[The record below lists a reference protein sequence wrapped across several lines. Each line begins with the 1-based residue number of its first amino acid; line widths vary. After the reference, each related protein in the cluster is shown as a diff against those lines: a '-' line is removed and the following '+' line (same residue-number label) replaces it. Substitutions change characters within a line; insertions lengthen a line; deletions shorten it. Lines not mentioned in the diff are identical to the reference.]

1 MENKIKPDSFGIPD
15 ESVPDNEMK
24 KQQDRILAAAGK
36 IPPDLVLRNAG
47 IINVF
52 TGEIEYSDIAVFD
65 GIIVGIGDYASMADN
80 EKVVDCTCRFI
91 SPGFIDG
98 HIHIESSMLSPAEFA
113 AAVVPHG
120 TTAVITDPH
129 EIVNVAG
136 LAGLDYMLEASD
148 QLPLDVFLMLP
159 SCVPATSLDESGAN
173 IYAADLAG
181 YMKHDRVL
189 GLAELM
195 DFYGTAEA
203 REDIVDKILLTKEHK
218 KQIDGHAPGLKT
230 YSLNA
235 YITAGVASEH
245 ECSNIEEALEKLRRG
260 QWIMI
265 REGTA
270 ARNMEALMPLF
281 EPAYSGRCMLVTDD
295 KHPGDLLRQGHVD
308 YLIRKAVEYGADPI
322 TAIRMATI
330 NAARYFGLTGMG
342 AAAPGYKADLVVLKD
357 LKSLSVE
364 AVYKNGKLVAD
375 RGEYKENNSRNEK
388 NSLSTLDNGSIRD
401 KKISEGKKL
410 SEDKVLSEDKEIF
423 EHRIKI
429 EDNEILED
437 KEILVDK
444 KILHDKIKYQDK
456 KMSAAYKILK
466 GINST
471 TKDPDN
477 IHKIYTSF
485 HLKELVPEDFT
496 NSETGNFM
504 RVIELVPRE
513 LLTKELILPYPPKG
527 LYAGEEGIYEDIIK
541 LAVAERHHNTGHIG
555 LGYLKGYGLK
565 AGAIASSI
573 AHDSHNLIIAG
584 NNNEDMCLAANR
596 VRRNQGGLAI
606 VKNGRI
612 AGELALPIAG
622 LMCEDSAEKVDAV
635 LAALKLE
642 ARKLGVK
649 EGIDPFMTL
658 AFLSLPVIPEIRL
671 TTKGIADVKTQK
683 IVKTR
688 F

>member
-1 MENKIKPDSFGIPD
+1 MENKIKPDRFGIPD
-15 ESVPDNEMK
+15 ESVLDNEMR
-24 KQQDRILAAAGK
+24 KQQNRILAAAGK

-65 GIIVGIGDYASMADN
+65 GIIVGIGNYASMADK
-80 EKVVDCTCRFI
+80 EKVIDYTGRFI

-136 LAGLDYMLEASD
+136 LEGLDYMLEASD
-148 QLPLDVFLMLP
+148 QLPLEVFLMLP

-173 IYAADLAG
+173 LYAADLAE

-203 REDIVDKILLTKEHK
+203 REDIVDKILLTKAYK
-218 KQIDGHAPGLKT
+218 KQIDGHAPGLKN

-235 YITAGVASEH
+235 YITAGVASDH
-245 ECSNIEEALEKLRRG
+245 ECSNSEEALEKLRRG

-281 EPAYSGRCMLVTDD
+281 EPAYSARCMLVTDD
-295 KHPGDLLRQGHVD
+295 KHPGDLLRQGHMD

-330 NAARYFGLTGMG
+330 NAAQYFGLTGMG
-342 AAAPGYKADLVVLKD
+342 AAAPGYKADLVILKD

-364 AVYKNGKLVAD
+364 AVYKNGVLVAD
-375 RGEYKENNSRNEK
+375 RGEYHEE
-388 NSLSTLDNGSIRD
+388 
-401 KKISEGKKL
+401 KISAGYGI
-410 SEDKVLSEDKEIF
+410 S
-423 EHRIKI
+423 
-429 EDNEILED
+429 
-437 KEILVDK
+437 
-444 KILHDKIKYQDK
+444 
-456 KMSAAYKILK
+456 K
-466 GINST
+466 GINSI
-471 TKDPDN
+471 TKSPDSSHN
-477 IHKIYTSF
+477 IYTSF

-496 NSETGNFM
+496 NSDTGNFM

-527 LYAGEEGIYEDIIK
+527 LYAEEEGIYEDIIK

-565 AGAIASSI
+565 AGAIASSV

-584 NNNEDMCLAANR
+584 TNNEDMCLAANQ
-596 VRRNQGGLAI
+596 VRRNQGGLVI
-606 VKNGRI
+606 VENGRI

-622 LMCEDSAEKVDAV
+622 LMCEDSARKVDAV

-649 EGIDPFMTL
+649 EGIDAFMTL
-658 AFLSLPVIPEIRL
+658 AFLSLPVIPEVRL

>member
-1 MENKIKPDSFGIPD
+1 MENKIKPDRFGIPD
-15 ESVPDNEMK
+15 ESVLENEMR
-24 KQQDRILAAAGK
+24 KQQNRILAAAGK

-65 GIIVGIGDYASMADN
+65 GIIVGIGNYASMADK
-80 EKVVDCTCRFI
+80 EKVIDCTGRFI

-136 LAGLDYMLEASD
+136 LEGLDYMLDASD
-148 QLPLDVFLMLP
+148 SLPLDVFLMLP

-173 IYAADLAG
+173 LYAADLAG

-203 REDIVDKILLTKEHK
+203 REDIVDKILLSKEYK
-218 KQIDGHAPGLKT
+218 KQIDGHAPGLKN

-235 YITAGVASEH
+235 YITAGVASDH
-245 ECSNIEEALEKLRRG
+245 ECSNSEEALEKLRRG

-270 ARNMEALMPLF
+270 ARNMKALMPLF
-281 EPAYSGRCMLVTDD
+281 EPAYAGRCMLVTDD
-295 KHPGDLLRQGHVD
+295 KHPGDLLRQGHMD

-330 NAARYFGLTGMG
+330 NAAQYFGLTGMG
-342 AAAPGYKADLVVLKD
+342 ATAPGYKADLVILKD

-375 RGEYKENNSRNEK
+375 RGEYKANNSRGEENCG
-388 NSLSTLDNGSIRD
+388 STFNNGYIRD
-401 KKISEGKKL
+401 KKY
-410 SEDKVLSEDKEIF
+410 
-423 EHRIKI
+423 
-429 EDNEILED
+429 N
-437 KEILVDK
+437 
-444 KILHDKIKYQDK
+444 
-456 KMSAAYKILK
+456 
-466 GINST
+466 
-471 TKDPDN
+471 
-477 IHKIYTSF
+477 IYTSF
-485 HLKELVPEDFT
+485 HLKELVPEDFS
-496 NSETGNFM
+496 NSDTGDFM
-504 RVIELVPRE
+504 RIIELVPRE

-527 LYAGEEGIYEDIIK
+527 LYAEEGGIYEDIIK

-565 AGAIASSI
+565 AGAIASSV

-584 NNNEDMCLAANR
+584 TNNEDMCLAANQ
-596 VRRNQGGLAI
+596 VRRNQGGLVI
-606 VKNGRI
+606 VENGRI

-622 LMCEDSAEKVDAV
+622 LMSEESAGKVDAV

-649 EGIDPFMTL
+649 EGIDAFMTL
-658 AFLSLPVIPEIRL
+658 AFLSLPVIPEVRL

>member
-1 MENKIKPDSFGIPD
+1 MENKIKPDRFGIPD
-15 ESVPDNEMK
+15 ESVLDKEMK

-36 IPPDLVLRNAG
+36 IPLDLVLRNAG

-65 GIIVGIGDYASMADN
+65 GIIVGIGDYASVADN
-80 EKVVDCTCRFI
+80 EKVVDCTGRFI

-148 QLPLDVFLMLP
+148 QLPLEVFLMLP

-173 IYAADLAG
+173 IFAADLAG

-203 REDIVDKILLTKEHK
+203 REDIVDKILLTKEYK

-235 YITAGVASEH
+235 YITAGVTSDH

-295 KHPGDLLRQGHVD
+295 KHPGDLLRHGHVD

-330 NAARYFGLTGMG
+330 NTARYFGLTDMG

-357 LKSLSVE
+357 LKSLNVE
-364 AVYKNGKLVAD
+364 AVYKNGKLAAE
-375 RGEYKENNSRNEK
+375 RGEYKENNSRNKK
-388 NSLSTLDNGSIRD
+388 NSLN
-401 KKISEGKKL
+401 
-410 SEDKVLSEDKEIF
+410 
-423 EHRIKI
+423 
-429 EDNEILED
+429 N
-437 KEILVDK
+437 
-444 KILHDKIKYQDK
+444 
-456 KMSAAYKILK
+456 
-466 GINST
+466 T
-471 TKDPDN
+471 TKSPDS
-477 IHKIYTSF
+477 IHNIYTSF

-513 LLTKELILPYPPKG
+513 LLTKELILPYPPEG
-527 LYAGEEGIYEDIIK
+527 LHADEEGIYEDIIK

-584 NNNEDMCLAANR
+584 TNNEDMCLAANR
-596 VRRNQGGLAI
+596 VRRNRGGVAI

-622 LMCEDSAEKVDAV
+622 LMCEDSAGKVDAV

>member
-15 ESVPDNEMK
+15 ESVPHNEMK

-80 EKVVDCTCRFI
+80 EKVVDCTGRFI

-148 QLPLDVFLMLP
+148 QLPLEVFLMLP

-203 REDIVDKILLTKEHK
+203 GEDIVDKILLTKEHK

-235 YITAGVASEH
+235 YITAGVASDH

-364 AVYKNGKLVAD
+364 AVYKNGKLAGD
-375 RGEYKENNSRNEK
+375 RGEYKGNNSRNEK
-388 NSLSTLDNGSIRD
+388 NSLSTPTKSPDSI
-401 KKISEGKKL
+401 
-410 SEDKVLSEDKEIF
+410 
-423 EHRIKI
+423 H
-429 EDNEILED
+429 N
-437 KEILVDK
+437 
-444 KILHDKIKYQDK
+444 
-456 KMSAAYKILK
+456 
-466 GINST
+466 
-471 TKDPDN
+471 
-477 IHKIYTSF
+477 IYTSF

-504 RVIELVPRE
+504 RIIELVPRE
-513 LLTKELILPYPPKG
+513 LLTKELILPYPPEG
-527 LYAGEEGIYEDIIK
+527 LHADEEGIYKDIIK

-584 NNNEDMCLAANR
+584 TNNEDMCLAANR
-596 VRRNQGGLAI
+596 IRRNQGGLAI

-612 AGELALPIAG
+612 TGELALPIGG

-642 ARKLGVK
+642 ARKLGVN

>member
-1 MENKIKPDSFGIPD
+1 MENKIKPDRFGIPD
-15 ESVPDNEMK
+15 ESVLDNEMR
-24 KQQDRILAAAGK
+24 KQQNRILAAAGK

-52 TGEIEYSDIAVFD
+52 TGELEYSDIAVFD
-65 GIIVGIGDYASMADN
+65 GIIVGIGNYASMADK
-80 EKVVDCTCRFI
+80 EKVIDCTGRFI

-129 EIVNVAG
+129 EIVNVTG
-136 LAGLDYMLEASD
+136 LKGLDYMLEASD
-148 QLPLDVFLMLP
+148 SLPLEVFLMLP

-173 IYAADLAG
+173 LYAADLDE

-203 REDIVDKILLTKEHK
+203 REDIVDKILLTKVYK
-218 KQIDGHAPGLKT
+218 KQIDGHAPGLKN

-235 YITAGVASEH
+235 YITAGVASDH

-295 KHPGDLLRQGHVD
+295 KHPGDLLRQGHMD

-330 NAARYFGLTGMG
+330 NTAQYFGLNGMG
-342 AAAPGYKADLVVLKD
+342 AVAPGYKADLVILKD

-364 AVYKNGKLVAD
+364 AVYKNGVLVAD
-375 RGEYKENNSRNEK
+375 RGEHYEER
-388 NSLSTLDNGSIRD
+388 
-401 KKISEGKKL
+401 ISAGYGI
-410 SEDKVLSEDKEIF
+410 S
-423 EHRIKI
+423 
-429 EDNEILED
+429 
-437 KEILVDK
+437 
-444 KILHDKIKYQDK
+444 
-456 KMSAAYKILK
+456 K
-466 GINST
+466 GINCT
-471 TKDPDN
+471 TKSPDCSHN
-477 IHKIYTSF
+477 IYTSF

-496 NSETGNFM
+496 NSDTGNFM

-527 LYAGEEGIYEDIIK
+527 LYAEEEGIYEDIIK

-565 AGAIASSI
+565 AGAIASSV

-584 NNNEDMCLAANR
+584 TNNEDMCMAANQ
-596 VRRNQGGLAI
+596 VRRNQGGLVI
-606 VKNGRI
+606 VENGRI

-622 LMCEDSAEKVDAV
+622 LMCEDSAGKVDAV

-658 AFLSLPVIPEIRL
+658 AFLSLPVIPEVRL

>member
-1 MENKIKPDSFGIPD
+1 MESKIKPEGFGITD
-15 ESVPDNEMK
+15 KSVLDNEIK

-36 IPPDLVLRNAG
+36 IPVDLVLHNAG

-52 TGEIEYSDIAVFD
+52 TGEIEYGDIAVFD
-65 GIIVGIGDYASMADN
+65 GIIVGIGDYASLADN
-80 EKVVDCTCRFI
+80 EKIVDCTGRFI

-136 LAGLDYMLEASD
+136 LAGLDYMLKASD
-148 QLPLDVFLMLP
+148 QLPLEVFLMLP

-173 IYAADLAG
+173 LYAVDLAE
-181 YMKHDRVL
+181 YMKHDRIL

-195 DFYGTAEA
+195 DFYRTAEA
-203 REDIVDKILLTKEHK
+203 REDIIDKILLTKQHK

-235 YITAGVASEH
+235 YTTAGVASDH

-281 EPAYSGRCMLVTDD
+281 EPAYAGRCMLVTDD

-330 NAARYFGLTGMG
+330 NAAQYFGLTGMG
-342 AAAPGYKADLVVLKD
+342 AAAPGYKADLVILKD
-357 LKSLSVE
+357 LKSLTVE
-364 AVYKNGKLVAD
+364 AVYKNGKLTAD
-375 RGEYKENNSRNEK
+375 RGEYKEDNRRKEK
-388 NSLSTLDNGSIRD
+388 NCLSPQD
-401 KKISEGKKL
+401 ISK
-410 SEDKVLSEDKEIF
+410 D
-423 EHRIKI
+423 
-429 EDNEILED
+429 
-437 KEILVDK
+437 
-444 KILHDKIKYQDK
+444 
-456 KMSAAYKILK
+456 
-466 GINST
+466 INST
-471 TKDPDN
+471 TKYPDN

-496 NSETGNFM
+496 NTDNGNFM

-513 LLTKELILPYPPKG
+513 LLTKELILPYPMKG
-527 LYAGEEGIYEDIIK
+527 FHADEEGIYEDIIK

-565 AGAIASSI
+565 AGAIASSV

-584 NNNEDMCLAANR
+584 TNNEDMCLAANQ
-596 VRRNQGGLAI
+596 VRRNQGGLVI
-606 VKNGRI
+606 VENGRI

-622 LMCEDSAEKVDAV
+622 LMCEDSADKVDAV
-635 LAALKLE
+635 LAALKQE

-658 AFLSLPVIPEIRL
+658 AFLSLPVIPEVRL